1 MKTLSIEN
9 LISAPFT
16 PMNADESINVDAIPA
31 YGQCLLDQG
40 VTKVYI
46 LGTTGEGMSLSV
58 EERMKVA
65 EAWKN
70 FGKMET
76 IMNHIGANSIADV
89 KALAAHSEKIGLDA
103 IAMLAP
109 FYYKCADL
117 DSLIDYLAE
126 VKIILPAMAN

>member
-1 MKTLSIEN
+1 M
-9 LISAPFT
+9 
-16 PMNADESINVDAIPA
+16 
-31 YGQCLLDQG
+31 
-40 VTKVYI
+40 YI

-65 EAWKN
+65 EAWKS

-103 IAMLAP
+103 IALLAP
-109 FYYKCADL
+109 FYYKCNDL
-117 DSLIDYLAE
+117 DSLMDYLKE
-126 VKIILPAMAN
+126 VHINRQVNSSSFDTSLKSLGLFCCPEHAFGLLSLRRQNWCEFRRHPTN

>member
-1 MKTLSIEN
+1 M
-9 LISAPFT
+9 
-16 PMNADESINVDAIPA
+16 
-31 YGQCLLDQG
+31 
-40 VTKVYI
+40 YI

-65 EAWKN
+65 EAWKS

-103 IAMLAP
+103 IALLAP
-109 FYYKCADL
+109 FYYKCTDL
-117 DSLIDYLAE
+117 DSLMDYLKE
-126 VKIILPAMAN
+126 VHINHQIKSSSFDTIGLCCCPEHAFGILPFRRQNWCEFRRHPTN